1 MTPRA
6 MNESVFR
13 EDSCCVMIPYEP
25 LDDVPSG
32 SDVRLNPSESGHRD
46 YGGVSPT
53 EMPEQEETLKTSPS
67 DDDLIE
73 TRVEIPD
80 DPDQKFFSFGKL
92 WAFTGPGFLMSIAY
106 LDPGNIESDL
116 QSGAVAQ
123 YKLLWVLLAA
133 HIIGLLLQR
142 LSARLGVVTGK
153 HMAEVAHEVYPF
165 VPRIFLWIMIEI
177 AIIGSDMQ
185 EVIGTAIAFYL
196 LSNGAIPLFAGVLI
210 TMADT
215 FTFLFLDKYGFRK
228 LEVLFGVLITTM
240 AVSFGYEFFTVKPDI
255 GEMAKGMFIPWCVD
269 CGRKEFMQAV
279 SVVGAVIM
287 PHNLYLHS
295 ALVKSRRIDRTKKK
309 AVEEANFYYFVE
321 SGIALFCSFIIN
333 VFVVAVFAHG
343 LYNKT
348 NAEVRESCDKR
359 HGIPDREAFPNNT
372 DIVESDIYN
381 GGMFLGCEFGLVA
394 LYVWAVGIMA
404 AGQSSTM
411 TGTYAGQFVM
421 DGFLKMQWPR
431 WQRVLVTRAIAIVP
445 TLVVALIARGVENLT
460 GMNDFLNCVQ
470 MLQLPFALIPV
481 ITFTSSERIMHE
493 FKISR
498 AFQGFALG
506 MSALVIAINLYFFTD
521 YITSSL
527 GTQWYV
533 WLGLSIPA
541 ICYFLFVCYLVYFCL
556 CASGLIT
563 FHEGSM
569 FTMDKHVKI
578 DAPWRER
585 ESESSAEAVDNE
597 GFQHREQL

>member
-1 MTPRA
+1 MTMNRDRDRA
-6 MNESVFR
+6 
-13 EDSCCVMIPYEP
+13 DSRRVAIMIPYEP
-25 LDDVPSG
+25 LD
-32 SDVRLNPSESGHRD
+32 NPSAASSAHLITPAGEHRD

-53 EMPEQEETLKTSPS
+53 EMPEEQENNTLKHSES

-80 DPDQKFFSFGKL
+80 EPDGAFFSFNKL

-116 QSGAVAQ
+116 QSGAIAQ

-153 HMAEVAHEVYPF
+153 HMAEVAHEVYPY
-165 VPRIFLWIMIEI
+165 VPRVFLWIMIEI

-210 TMADT
+210 TMVDT

-228 LEVLFGVLITTM
+228 LEFLFAALITTM
-240 AVSFGYEFFTVKPDI
+240 ALSFGYEFFVVKPDI
-255 GEMAKGMFIPWCVD
+255 GEVAKGMFIPWCAD

-321 SGIALFCSFIIN
+321 SGIALFVSFIIN

-348 NAEVRESCDKR
+348 NQQVKETCDAR
-359 HGIPDREAFPNNT
+359 PGIPDRTVFPNNT
-372 DIVESDIYN
+372 EIVESDIYTA
-381 GGMFLGCEFGLVA
+381 GMFLGCEFGLVA

-421 DGFLKMQWPR
+421 DGFLKMKWPR
-431 WQRVLVTRAIAIVP
+431 WQRVLVTRAIAIIP
-445 TLVVALIARGVENLT
+445 TLTVALVARGVENLT
-460 GMNDFLNCVQ
+460 GMNDFLNCIQ

-493 FKISR
+493 FRISSIIR
-498 AFQGFALG
+498 F
-506 MSALVIAINLYFFTD
+506 STR
-521 YITSSL
+521 TSQYQ
-527 GTQWYV
+527 TEQ
-533 WLGLSIPA
+533 
-541 ICYFLFVCYLVYFCL
+541 YLLL
-556 CASGLIT
+556 C
-563 FHEGSM
+563 F
-569 FTMDKHVKI
+569 
-578 DAPWRER
+578 
-585 ESESSAEAVDNE
+585 
-597 GFQHREQL
+597 